1 MSKTPLRVKKNIKKD
16 LTNKP
21 QQVIL
26 LYVQQKGEIMS
37 ITQNLP
43 VHTGTFITQK
53 GDKRTMNFIKISD
66 LPSSMTSLH
75 SRVRKL
81 QPGFET
87 VYDIDKNQYRTFNN
101 NTVVGSIS
109 VSSRSVTFRG

>member
-1 MSKTPLRVKKNIKKD
+1 MST
-16 LTNKP
+16 T
-21 QQVIL
+21 QQF
-26 LYVQQKGEIMS
+26 
-37 ITQNLP
+37 P
-43 VHTGTFITQK
+43 VYTGTFITQK

-75 SRVRKL
+75 SRVRNL

-87 VYDIDKNQYRTFNN
+87 VYDIDKGQYRTFNS
-101 NTVVGSIS
+101 NTMVGTLS